1 MKNIYSQLVVTFI
14 IVVAA
19 SFLITLLMSDW
30 VFQRQQMNFVQD
42 RILRDAE
49 AMAEIQASIPEDM
62 MQKYLNSQ
70 GGQTQLVV
78 IGEDGTEYRSEGNGP
93 GGPLGISPPPL
104 PLGNDSSSSSDSSGS
119 GSSSGSSSSSS
130 SSDDSSS
137 TAKNGSS
144 SKNGSSTDNNSGT
157 DNRSNT
163 DSHSSTDNRSG
174 AGNDSSASNRSNN
187 EDRSGHH
194 TTSSNSD
201 EDKTSATTNESSST
215 SSSNNNTDDSNGNSK
230 RSTTSQSTSNMTGE
244 EATGTTSTTGSDTSS
259 STSSKPSPPVPPH
272 LQNGATSSS
281 SDKKKPPT
289 PPRPPKDADRWDIPE
304 AVQQLV
310 LSGRTYHPQKGNQL
324 TDPNMPSLNLSLDS
338 NEQNEPRYVGV
349 PFERDGVHYALFA
362 RPAAGHF
369 VNQFN
374 QWMFLVLSVMLI
386 IGVLLFL
393 FAARLIARPI
403 AKLSDATRRVAK
415 GDYDVRVHLK
425 RRDEIGQLGENFN
438 QMTTRLSKIEAMRQE
453 FVSNV
458 SHEIQTPL
466 TSIRG
471 FAVALKDTASSEQL
485 KHLKIIEQESERLSK
500 LSSNL
505 LKLASLDVVKLNK
518 QNFRLDEQIR
528 MAVVSCGPMWMNK
541 HIELSA
547 DLNKIEVAGDEDLL
561 TQVWTNLLSN
571 AIKFTPEH
579 GNIYI
584 TLTEDEHWIKASVQD
599 TGCGIDAEHVE
610 HIFERFYKADSSRN
624 SAVGGNGLGLS
635 IVQKILLLHG
645 GRIEAHSAEGQGTT
659 MTVYLPRTAA
669 AASVPVKMTK
679 KAASQ

>member
-30 VFQRQQMNFVQD
+30 IFQRQQVNFVQD
-42 RILRDAE
+42 RILSDAE
-49 AMAEIQASIPEDM
+49 AMAEIQASIPANL

-78 IGEDGTEYRSEGNGP
+78 IGADGSEYRSQGNGP

-104 PLGNDSSSSSDSSGS
+104 PLGGNDSSSSNDSSNNSNSSANETDENTSSASDSSQKAANSTTDTDTNASDAEAANTNGTKT
-119 GSSSGSSSSSS
+119 SSESTS
-130 SSDDSSS
+130 SSS
-137 TAKNGSS
+137 TA
-144 SKNGSSTDNNSGT
+144 
-157 DNRSNT
+157 
-163 DSHSSTDNRSG
+163 
-174 AGNDSSASNRSNN
+174 ASSASGQAESA
-187 EDRSGHH
+187 D
-194 TTSSNSD
+194 SS
-201 EDKTSATTNESSST
+201 SAT
-215 SSSNNNTDDSNGNSK
+215 G
-230 RSTTSQSTSNMTGE
+230 
-244 EATGTTSTTGSDTSS
+244 
-259 STSSKPSPPVPPH
+259 
-272 LQNGATSSS
+272 
-281 SDKKKPPT
+281 KKKPP
-289 PPRPPKDADRWDIPE
+289 PPPPPPPPKKEADWVIPE
-304 AVQQLV
+304 SVQQLV
-310 LSGRTYHPQKGNQL
+310 LSGQTYHPQTGTNPS
-324 TDPNMPSLNLSLDS
+324 DPDLPSLNLSLNTSD
-338 NEQNEPRYVGV
+338 EDQEPRYVGV
-349 PFERDGVHYALFA
+349 PFERDGIHYALFA
-362 RPAAGHF
+362 RPSAGHF

-374 QWMFLVLSVMLI
+374 QWMFLVLLVMLM
-386 IGVLLFL
+386 IGVILFL

-425 RRDEIGQLGENFN
+425 RKDEIGQLSDNFN
-438 QMTTRLSKIEAMRQE
+438 LMTTRLSKIEAMRQE

-518 QNFRLDEQIR
+518 HQYRLDEQIR

-541 HIELSA
+541 EIELSA
-547 DLNKIEVAGDEDLL
+547 ELDKLDINGDEDLL
-561 TQVWTNLLSN
+561 TQVWMNLLSN
-571 AIKFTPEH
+571 AIKFTPEKGTIH
-579 GNIYI
+579 I
-584 TLTEDEHWIKASVQD
+584 TLTEQEQWIKASVQD
-599 TGCGIDAEHVE
+599 SGCGIDAEHVE

-624 SAVGGNGLGLS
+624 SATGGSGLGLS
-635 IVQKILLLHG
+635 IVQKILLLHD
-645 GRIEAHSAEGQGTT
+645 GRIEAHSAQGQGTT

-669 AASVPVKMTK
+669 AVSTVADTPP
-679 KAASQ
+679 KAVSH

>member
-30 VFQRQQMNFVQD
+30 VFQRQQVNFVQD
-42 RILRDAE
+42 RILSDAE

-104 PLGNDSSSSSDSSGS
+104 PLGNDSSSSSDSSN
-119 GSSSGSSSSSS
+119 S
-130 SSDDSSS
+130 SSDSSNN
-137 TAKNGSS
+137 TR
-144 SKNGSSTDNNSGT
+144 SSTDNE
-157 DNRSNT
+157 
-163 DSHSSTDNRSG
+163 
-174 AGNDSSASNRSNN
+174 SSADNGSNVNERSNN
-187 EDRSGHH
+187 ETDSSNETRSSSQ
-194 TTSSNSD
+194 TSSNSD
-201 EDKTSATTNESSST
+201 GGKTSSTTNNSNST
-215 SSSNNNTDDSNGNSK
+215 SSSDSNNGNGK
-230 RSTTSQSTSNMTGE
+230 NSTNSPSTSNMTGE
-244 EATGTTSTTGSDTSS
+244 EATGTDGAEVNGTSANGSETSNTSTESF
-259 STSSKPSPPVPPH
+259 PPVPPH
-272 LQNGATSSS
+272 LKDGATSSS
-281 SDKKKPPT
+281 SDKKKPPA
-289 PPRPPKDADRWDIPE
+289 PPPPPKDADKWVIPE

-310 LSGRTYHPQKGNQL
+310 LSGQTYHPKEGDSL
-324 TDPNMPSLNLSLDS
+324 TDPNMPSINLSLDNN
-338 NEQNEPRYVGV
+338 NENDEPRYVGV
-349 PFERDGVHYALFA
+349 PFERDGIHYALFA

-374 QWMFLVLSVMLI
+374 KWMFLVLSVMLI

-415 GDYDVRVHLK
+415 GDYDVRVNLK
-425 RRDEIGQLGENFN
+425 RKDEIGQLGENFN

-471 FAVALKDTASSEQL
+471 FAVALKDNASSEQL

-541 HIELSA
+541 HLELSA

-561 TQVWTNLLSN
+561 TQVWMNLLSN
-571 AIKFTPEH
+571 AIKFTPEN

-610 HIFERFYKADSSRN
+610 HIFERFYKADSSRT

-635 IVQKILLLHG
+635 IVQKILMLHG
-645 GRIEAHSAEGQGTT
+645 GRIEAHSHAGQGTT
-659 MTVYLPRTAA
+659 MTVYLPRKAA
-669 AASVPVKMTK
+669 TVSAPVKITK
-679 KAASQ
+679 KAASH

>member
-30 VFQRQQMNFVQD
+30 VFQRQQVNFVQD
-42 RILRDAE
+42 RILSDAE
-49 AMAEIQASIPEDM
+49 AMAEIQASIPENM
-62 MQKYLNSQ
+62 MQKYLDSQ

-104 PLGNDSSSSSDSSGS
+104 PLGNDSSSSSDSSNS
-119 GSSSGSSSSSS
+119 TSSSSSS
-130 SSDDSSS
+130 SSKDD
-137 TAKNGSS
+137 
-144 SKNGSSTDNNSGT
+144 
-157 DNRSNT
+157 
-163 DSHSSTDNRSG
+163 
-174 AGNDSSASNRSNN
+174 
-187 EDRSGHH
+187 
-194 TTSSNSD
+194 
-201 EDKTSATTNESSST
+201 ST
-215 SSSNNNTDDSNGNSK
+215 SSSNTNQQSSTTDDAKDGSNSATSSSDSGKSTNDSK
-230 RSTTSQSTSNMTGE
+230 STSSTTSKESTS
-244 EATGTTSTTGSDTSS
+244 TSTDESE
-259 STSSKPSPPVPPH
+259 TSSKPAKPVPPH
-272 LQNGATSSS
+272 LKNSSS
-281 SDKKKPPT
+281 TDLATDPKKPPV
-289 PPRPPKDADRWDIPE
+289 PPPAPKDTDKWVIPE
-304 AVQQLV
+304 SVQQLV
-310 LSGRTYHPQKGNQL
+310 LSGQTYHPKEGDSLN
-324 TDPNMPSLNLSLDS
+324 DPNIPSLNLSLEGSD
-338 NEQNEPRYVGV
+338 EEREPRYVGV
-349 PFERDGVHYALFA
+349 PFERNGVHYALFA

-374 QWMFLVLSVMLI
+374 KWMFLVLFVMLI
-386 IGVLLFL
+386 TGVLLFL

-415 GDYDVRVHLK
+415 GDYDVRVNLK
-425 RRDEIGQLGENFN
+425 RKDEIGQLGENFN

-505 LKLASLDVVKLNK
+505 LRLASLDVVKLNK
-518 QNFRLDEQIR
+518 QHFRLDEQIR

-541 HIELSA
+541 QIELSA
-547 DLNKIEVAGDEDLL
+547 DLNKIEVDGDEDLL
-561 TQVWTNLLSN
+561 TQVWMNLLSN
-571 AIKFTPEH
+571 AIKFTPEN

-584 TLTEDEHWIKASVQD
+584 TLTEDKNWIKASVQD

-610 HIFERFYKADSSRN
+610 HIFERFYKADSSRT

-635 IVQKILLLHG
+635 IVQKILMLHG
-645 GRIEAHSAEGQGTT
+645 GRIEAHSQAGQGTT
-659 MTVYLPRTAA
+659 MTVYLPRPATAVSA
-669 AASVPVKMTK
+669 AVKITK
-679 KAASQ
+679 KASSQ